1 MKTAYFPAAL
11 CAVAFGAATTASAQT
26 VTQIPLDY
34 NFNGIVHAGEDLM
47 PDAPDGYRSIADRG
61 LNFAGGLPNDALT
74 APYSLVSSANVVDIV
89 YLGNRNTVDSGLRT
103 FDAVADGDDNGIQPN
118 WLTTV
123 DQTGPQTTTLATPVA
138 IAGISTASFLIQI
151 SNGGGTLDC
160 TVGFQSG
167 ATTTS
172 SIGASDWFGGSYAG
186 VEATDQAVPGANLNL
201 TEVFVDLS
209 AFDGDSVTS
218 ITFSNPNNTNAGYAI
233 LAGNINSGQTP
244 VTITPVPLDFNFNGI
259 CHAGEEGNPDDPAG
273 FRAISDRALDFT
285 AGVPS
290 DVISDPFVLQDQAGA
305 LDIVHLGNRNSVTN
319 GAWQFDATAD
329 GDDIGT
335 QPTWLTDPDQSVP
348 QVTNLATP
356 IPVGSSAEGKVLF
369 QISDGGGSFDVFF
382 SLQSGATVFGTVSG
396 NDWFGGTFPGR
407 GAVDAAVPSFN
418 LNLQVGTIDL
428 SGAAG
433 DSITAVSFSNSSNT
447 AAGVAILAVNIESV
461 GLGSNYCTAVA
472 NSSGQA
478 GTMGALGSGLVAD
491 NDVTLTASSL
501 PPNQFG
507 IFAVAPFQGFVPG
520 TGGTSNGN
528 LCLAGSLG
536 RYVGPGEILS
546 SGAAGEFQLAIDL
559 QAIPQGGGTAGTSAG
574 QTWNFQAWFRDQVGL
589 GSNFTDGISIT
600 FQ

>member
-1 MKTAYFPAAL
+1 MKTSYFPAAL
-11 CAVAFGAATTASAQT
+11 YAAIGAATTASAQT
-26 VTQIPLDY
+26 VTQIPLNY

-61 LNFAGGLPNDALT
+61 LNFSLGLPNDALT
-74 APYSLVSSANVVDIV
+74 APYSFVSSADVVDMV

-118 WLTTV
+118 WLTSV
-123 DQTGPQTTTLATPVA
+123 DQTGPQTTTLATPIA
-138 IAGISTASFLIQI
+138 IGGISSASFLIQI
-151 SNGGGTLDC
+151 SNGGGFLDC
-160 TVGFQSG
+160 TIGFQSG

-172 SIGASDWFGGSYAG
+172 SIGAPDWFGGAYAG
-186 VEATDQAVPGANLNL
+186 VEATDQGVPGASLNIS
-201 TEVFVDLS
+201 EVFVDLT
-209 AFDGDSVTS
+209 AFDGDSVSS
-218 ITFSNPNNTNAGYAI
+218 ITFSNPDNSNAGYAI

-259 CHAGEEGNPDDPAG
+259 VHAGEENLPDDPAG
-273 FRAISDRALDFT
+273 FRSISDRALDFT
-285 AGVPS
+285 GGVPS

-319 GAWQFDATAD
+319 GAWAFQATAN

-335 QPTWLTDPDQSVP
+335 QPTWLLDVDQSVP
-348 QVTNLATP
+348 QVTNLASP
-356 IPVGSSAEGKVLF
+356 IPVGSNAEGKVLF
-369 QISDGGGSFDVFF
+369 QISDGGGSFSVFF
-382 SLQSGATVFGTVSG
+382 SLQSGGTVVG
-396 NDWFGGTFPGR
+396 TVDGPDWFGGTFPGR
-407 GAVDAAVPSFN
+407 GATDAALPSFN

-433 DSITAVSFSNSSNT
+433 DSITAVSFSDSSNT
-447 AAGVAILAVNIESV
+447 AAGVAILALNIESV
-461 GLGSNYCTAVA
+461 GLGSNYCDAVL

-478 GTMGALGSGLVAD
+478 GVMGALGSALVAN
-491 NDVTLTASSL
+491 NDITLTASSL

-528 LCLAGSLG
+528 LCLSGSLG
-536 RYVGPGEILS
+536 RYAGPGEILS
-546 SGAAGEFQLAIDL
+546 SGASGEFQLAIDL
-559 QAIPQGGGTAGTSAG
+559 QTIPQGGGTTGTSAG
-574 QTWNFQAWFRDQVGL
+574 QTWNFQAWYRDGVGL